1 MNYKIINCEQ
11 GSAEWHSLRKRM
23 ISATNIAPIMQISPW
38 KTALALY
45 EEKMGIR
52 EPEKLNSK
60 MAEGM
65 RLEEDARQF
74 MNRVHKTDF
83 KPVVLQHGD
92 IPYLMASLD
101 GMNTKGE
108 ILEIKCGQGS
118 HDLAKQDVIPAYYMS
133 QLQCQMF
140 CSNTSEAYYFSYRSD
155 TDNILLFVDR
165 DDEFIEKMLVAV
177 DIFYDMM
184 MTFTP
189 PPATDKDFIKRDDKD
204 WYLHTEIYKE
214 TVKQRKLLE
223 AKEECL
229 RNEIVSMCDGQSS
242 QGNGIRV
249 SKTLTKGRIKYDA
262 IPELKEIDL
271 EKFRGKP
278 VSSFRFTET
287 KSQDE

>member
-1 MNYKIINCEQ
+1 MIPIIRSELQ
-11 GSAEWHSLRKRM
+11 GSQEWLSLRNRM

-60 MAEGM
+60 MAEGV

-83 KPVVLQHGD
+83 KPVVLQHAN
-92 IPYLMASLD
+92 IQYLMASLD

-118 HDLAKQDVIPAYYMS
+118 HDLAKQDVIPDYYMS

-155 TDNILLFVDR
+155 TDNVLLFVDR

-177 DIFYDMM
+177 DIFYRNLLN
-184 MTFTP
+184 FTP
-189 PPATDKDFIKRDDKD
+189 PTPCDRDFKHMDTKEWRLHSGVWKDTKRQ
-204 WYLHTEIYKE
+204 I
-214 TVKQRKLLE
+214 KLLE
-223 AKEECL
+223 AREEAL
-229 RNEIVSMCDGQSS
+229 RDELIAMCDGQSS

-262 IPELKEIDL
+262 IPELKEIDV
-271 EKFRGKP
+271 EKYRGKS
-278 VSSFRFTET
+278 VTSYRFTEVN
-287 KSQDE
+287 